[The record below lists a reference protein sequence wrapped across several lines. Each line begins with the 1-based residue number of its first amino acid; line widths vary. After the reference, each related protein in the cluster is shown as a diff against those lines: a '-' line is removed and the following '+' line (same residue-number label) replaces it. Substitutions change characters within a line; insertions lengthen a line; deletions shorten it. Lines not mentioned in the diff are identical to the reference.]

1 MTLRTLLAGAATA
14 ALLLSGCVRENAV
27 RKDAD
32 ASGGVRI
39 ALSQDPL
46 RVHTKADDG
55 GTLPPVDS
63 FEVEIYN
70 AKALRLYRK
79 AYADAKDE
87 TILLNA
93 GDFRLVAHHGD
104 SLGAGFDKA
113 YYLAEE
119 PFTVHGFVDNGGE
132 PDEVSAVAKL
142 ANVKIAVNYG
152 DNLNLYYSD
161 FYTVVRHASYSKK
174 HVRFAKGETRYGYMP
189 GGDLYLEVY
198 AQLSGSGIQDG
209 GVKDSLVYFKTE
221 PVTYDPNDF
230 VTFNIETGVRVG
242 DLTVNILI
250 DNTVETVDES
260 FQVPASALPDD
271 APVFSVGGETLPSYT
286 YFYPAGI
293 GARVTDAVL
302 SFSTAS
308 GAASIVVET
317 DSDCLDI
324 PSPVDLL
331 SLSAEEKTA
340 LDAAGI
346 RAFTSDA
353 TLLGFVDFSGAV
365 KTVSLLGGYD
375 PENPVTAVFTVTVTD
390 QNGRSSTAAYSLA
403 GERVDSR
410 VEVMD
415 YNVWGWKIVAPT
427 AVFEQEV
434 DSAAQVKLR
443 YSADGN
449 TWKTVNSTA
458 INGKTV
464 TFETVPGL
472 TAGTSYQLQA
482 FVDTEANAGTVATLA
497 TEDPLQV
504 GNSGF
509 EEYTAL
515 THSTPYKLLL
525 VSGTFTVTWWQLY
538 KDDPWWAVNSPVT
551 LRSGECTPE
560 YQEYKTFPTVSLIQ
574 DGAYS
579 GTSVMLASVSIN
591 DWASLIVLGS
601 NPKPG
606 EIFIGTANDEP
617 EDDWA
622 KVSEGH
628 AFTSRPASLSFR
640 YKFDQ
645 SGSSPYYVHAEVL
658 SSGGILLSEATYT
671 SATEASS
678 WTQITVPLDYTVMN
692 RKAGIIRL
700 SFRSATDGTGSETVR
715 RFRDFS
721 SLSGDDDIHAG
732 NVLFIDNV
740 TLNYAE

>member
-1 MTLRTLLAGAATA
+1 
-14 ALLLSGCVRENAV
+14 
-27 RKDAD
+27 
-32 ASGGVRI
+32 VRI
-39 ALSQDPL
+39 ALSQDPI
-46 RVHTKADDG
+46 RVQTKADEG

-79 AYADAKDE
+79 AYAEAKDE

-93 GDFRLVAHHGD
+93 GEFRLVAHHGD
-104 SLGAGFDKA
+104 SLGAGFDKP

-119 PFTVHGFVDNGGE
+119 AFTVHGFVDNGGV

-142 ANVKIAVNYG
+142 SNVKIAVVYG
-152 DNLNLYYSD
+152 DNLRNCYSD
-161 FYTVVRHASYSKK
+161 FYTVVRHSAYPKK
-174 HVRFAKGETRYGYMP
+174 KVQFAKNETRCGYMP

-209 GVKDSLVYFKTE
+209 GVADSLVYFKTE

-230 VTFNIETGVRVG
+230 VTFTIETGVREG
-242 DLTVNILI
+242 DLTVNILV
-250 DNTVETVDES
+250 DDTVDLQEES
-260 FQVPASALPDD
+260 FQIPAEALPAE
-271 APVFSVGGETLPSYT
+271 APYFSVDGETKLAYT
-286 YFYPAGI
+286 YTYPAGI
-293 GARVTDAVL
+293 GASVRDAVL
-302 SFSTAS
+302 SFGTSS
-308 GAASIVVET
+308 GAASIVLET
-317 DSDCLDI
+317 ESGCLDI

-331 SLSAEEKTA
+331 SLSDPDRTA
-340 LDAAGI
+340 LEAAGI
-346 RAFTSDA
+346 RAFTSEA
-353 TLLGFVDFSGAV
+353 TLLGYVDFSGAV

-390 QNGRSSTAAYSLA
+390 REGHATTASYSLS
-403 GERVDSR
+403 GEPVDSR
-410 VEVMD
+410 IEVLD
-415 YNVWGWKIVAPT
+415 YNIWGWKMVAPT
-427 AVFEQEV
+427 ATFDDEV
-434 DSAAQVKLR
+434 DEAANVKLR

-449 TWKTVNSTA
+449 TWKTVDCVSA
-458 INGKTV
+458 SGKTV
-464 TFETVPGL
+464 TFATIPGL
-472 TAGTSYQLQA
+472 TAGTAYTLQA
-482 FVDTEANAGTVATLA
+482 FVDTEANAGTAATFT

-504 GNSGF
+504 GNAGF

-525 VSGTFTVTWWQLY
+525 ISGTFTVTWWQLY

-591 DWASLIVLGS
+591 DWASLVVLGS
-601 NPKPG
+601 DPKPG
-606 EIFIGTANDEP
+606 EIFIGTANDQP

-628 AFTSRPASLSFR
+628 AFTSRPASLSFH
-640 YKFDQ
+640 YKFDL
-645 SGSSPYYVHAEVL
+645 SGTSPYYVHAEVL
-658 SSGGILLSEATYT
+658 SAGGILLGEATYT
-671 SATEASS
+671 SKTEASS
-678 WTQITVPLDYTVMN
+678 WTQLTVPLDYTVEN
-692 RKAGIIRL
+692 RKAGFIRL

-715 RFRDFS
+715 RFRDFN